1 MHSEIYHRLRVPSCQ
16 EYMFPLMPAHIV
28 SVSGDQYRLKIFYFI
43 FKNTRIE
50 EYHMRDLVA
59 KSSQMKMWLLIYT
72 GWMMGKMHKIMLC
85 FDQFLSSQMSV
96 LVILS
101 CCCCRYVSA
110 CISLSVRLHAF
121 VLSFCCRSLWFRV
134 FCCRLEP

>member
-16 EYMFPLMPAHIV
+16 ESMFPLMPAHIV

-72 GWMMGKMHKIMLC
+72 
-85 FDQFLSSQMSV
+85 
-96 LVILS
+96 
-101 CCCCRYVSA
+101 
-110 CISLSVRLHAF
+110 RLDDGEDA
-121 VLSFCCRSLWFRV
+121 
-134 FCCRLEP
+134 